1 MRRTLLKL
9 AGVCAV
15 TLVLGAC
22 AATGAK
28 YQEMASSMHSLKA
41 GDGRVYFLRSS
52 SIVGAAIQPD
62 IRLNG
67 QVVGS
72 SKPGGFFYVD
82 RPAGKYFAATSTETE
97 NAASF
102 ALSAGETKYLRTSPS
117 MGLLVGRIVVELETP
132 EKAKAELASLSY
144 TGDDKLSAR

>member
-1 MRRTLLKL
+1 MRTTFVRL
-9 AGVCAV
+9 AFACA
-15 TLVLGAC
+15 LIFALGAC
-22 AATGAK
+22 ATGGAK
-28 YQEMASSMHSLKA
+28 YQDMASSMPKLKV
-41 GDGRVYFLRSS
+41 GDGRVYFLRSA

-82 RPAGKYFAATSTETE
+82 RPAGTYKAATATETE

-102 ALSAGETKYLRTSPS
+102 ALGAGETKYLRTSPAL
-117 MGLLVGRIVVELETP
+117 GVFIGRIVVELESP
-132 EKAKAELASLSY
+132 DKAKAELASLHY
-144 TGDDKLSAR
+144 TGS